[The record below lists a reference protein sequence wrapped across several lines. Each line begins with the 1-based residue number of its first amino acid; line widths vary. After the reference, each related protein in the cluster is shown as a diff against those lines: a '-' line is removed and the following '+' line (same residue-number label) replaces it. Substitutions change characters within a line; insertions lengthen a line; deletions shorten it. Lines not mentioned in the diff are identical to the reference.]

1 MQKET
6 SIGKEILLAE
16 GVDLLVNLIRIPSIS
31 REEDQAADYLEQW
44 LSSRGL
50 SPHRVGNNL
59 WCCDEAQ
66 KGEDGKWFLPPCSKP
81 TLLLNAH
88 IDTVKPAS
96 GYTRDPYSPQID
108 GDILYGL
115 GSNDDGASLVAL
127 IMAYSRLRKKEQPY
141 RLVLSLTAQEEISG
155 REGIEALFPY
165 LGEISLGIMG
175 EPTGMRMAVAERGL
189 MVLDCTSH
197 GKSGHAARNEGDN
210 ALYHAVDD
218 ISWFRNTVL
227 DRVSEHLGPVKM
239 TVTQISA
246 GTQHNVIPAECSFVV
261 DVRPNG
267 LYSNIELLS
276 IIKESVKCDVKERS
290 TRLGSSHIPLDHP
303 VVKRGLSLGME
314 AFGSPTTS
322 NQAVSPFTT
331 LKIGPGDSSRSHTAD
346 EYVLISEIEKGVEGY
361 MALLD
366 SLDIRQQ

>member
-1 MQKET
+1 MHT
-6 SIGKEILLAE
+6 GITNGKEITLTE

-31 REEDQAADYLEQW
+31 REEDMAADYLEAW
-44 LSSRGL
+44 LSSHGL

-59 WCCDEAQ
+59 WCSDDAV
-66 KGEDGKWFLPPCSKP
+66 KGEDGAFFLPASSKP

-88 IDTVKPAS
+88 IDTVKPAQ
-96 GYTRDPYSPQID
+96 GYTRDPFSPSVE
-108 GDILYGL
+108 GDYLYGL
-115 GSNDDGASLVAL
+115 GSNDDGGSLVAL
-127 IMAYSRLRKKEQPY
+127 TMAYSRLRLKDQPY

-155 REGIEALFPY
+155 REGIESLFPY

-189 MVLDCTSH
+189 MVLDCTAH

-210 ALYHAVDD
+210 ALYHAMDD
-218 ISWFRNTVL
+218 ISWFRSTVL
-227 DRVSEHLGPVKM
+227 ERVSEHLGPVKM

-246 GTQHNVIPAECSFVV
+246 GTQHNVIPAECTFVV

-267 LYSNIELLS
+267 LYTNLELLS

-290 TRLGSSHIPLDHP
+290 TRLGSSHIPMDHP
-303 VVKRGLSLGME
+303 VVRRGLSLGME

-322 NQAVSPFTT
+322 NQAVSHFTT

-346 EYVLISEIEKGVEGY
+346 EYILISEIEKGVEGY
-361 MALLD
+361 LSLLD
-366 SLDIRQQ
+366 GLSLA